1 MQAEQRDLSGCVAV
15 VTGASDGIGY
25 ETAKALADM
34 GADTILACRNQ
45 EKTTQVIIGL
55 LTHSAGLLRP
65 E

>member
-1 MQAEQRDLSGCVAV
+1 MGGGGSRQAEQRDLSGYVAV

-45 EKTTQVIIGL
+45 EKTTQVR
-55 LTHSAGLLRP
+55 SAEAYLSL
-65 E
+65 